1 MTLDFVLLRKLIFT
15 SMNQVLNINKDLK
28 HDIREELKEIKEFK
42 ERVNEKEGDTF
53 EENNAKS
60 ESVGDVQVVKEDIT
74 LACDDEQMHDLNV
87 MRFFHLK
94 IS

>member
-1 MTLDFVLLRKLIFT
+1 M
-15 SMNQVLNINKDLK
+15 
-28 HDIREELKEIKEFK
+28 
-42 ERVNEKEGDTF
+42 NEKEGDTF